1 MSPLCN
7 RAAWDS
13 LEGRIRAVTSAPSL
27 GDSLTYE
34 IRNRKS
40 EKEEESLDEW
50 IEVMEKVL
58 PLSLITTK
66 GGIESLISL
75 CSTLIEG
82 QKKRAQSR
90 FQEYLGVALAG
101 ADAISGEVAYQG
113 LWGSF

>member
-1 MSPLCN
+1 MIDRSQPKPL
-7 RAAWDS
+7 
-13 LEGRIRAVTSAPSL
+13 TPSL

-40 EKEEESLDEW
+40 EEEEEDLDEW

-90 FQEYLGVALAG
+90 FQQYLGGGLSG
-101 ADAISGEVAYQG
+101 ADAISGEEVTHQSPC
-113 LWGSF
+113 GSF